1 MNQYEKAE
9 IVARCVAHLAWQ
21 AWLPVR
27 EVAACIGPERM
38 AELMDFAPCREF
50 MSIDEMAWE
59 INRGCWLGYELDKDA
74 PLPPED
80 FGEKTV
86 QRMED
91 DGLDLYTALV
101 KA

>member
-38 AELMDFAPCREF
+38 EELVDFAP
-50 MSIDEMAWE
+50 
-59 INRGCWLGYELDKDA
+59 
-74 PLPPED
+74 
-80 FGEKTV
+80 
-86 QRMED
+86 
-91 DGLDLYTALV
+91 
-101 KA
+101 